1 MKRLILSLVVG
12 GFLLSC
18 TGIVYSV
25 ENSGREN
32 QIEEEIAQ
40 VWSETI
46 SEYTARIIY
55 VLEKMQ
61 KNTSSEQTKE
71 TLKEVFNEIQ
81 QMRDKIKL
89 EGIIVEGFSL
99 NLDNPSSITVKFKFK
114 EE

>member
-61 KNTSSEQTKE
+61 KNIYHYLYQKLVEMFLLFGMQEKELEMLELLMCRSE
-71 TLKEVFNEIQ
+71 
-81 QMRDKIKL
+81 
-89 EGIIVEGFSL
+89 
-99 NLDNPSSITVKFKFK
+99 
-114 EE
+114 